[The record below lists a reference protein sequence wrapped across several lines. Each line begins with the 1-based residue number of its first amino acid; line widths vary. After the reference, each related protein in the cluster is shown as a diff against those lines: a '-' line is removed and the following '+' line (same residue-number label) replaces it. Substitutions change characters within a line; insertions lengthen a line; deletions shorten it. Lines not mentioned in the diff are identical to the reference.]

1 MIRAG
6 KLKKQR
12 FTRKTQ
18 LTSVKDGIII
28 ANLTKLSFEHPLDH
42 VTYKK
47 TNR

>member
-18 LTSVKDGIII
+18 LTSVKDGHHH
-28 ANLTKLSFEHPLDH
+28 SQLDELFI
-42 VTYKK
+42 
-47 TNR
+47 